1 MRVTVFGLGYVGCVS
16 AGCLVGSGHSVVGV
30 DVNPLKVEQI
40 NAGVSPV
47 IEPGLDRLIAEG
59 RRSGGLAATQ
69 DGRAAVESSDVSLV
83 CVGTPSNQNGSL
95 DHRHVE
101 KVCAEIASALASID
115 RRHVVVVRSTVLPGT
130 AEGCLIPLLEEHS
143 GRRVGRDFGFCV
155 NPEFLRE
162 GSALADYHSP
172 SHVVIGQLDPD
183 SGDVVEELYGDI
195 HAPVL
200 RMTVREGEMLK
211 YVSNAFHA
219 LKVGFANEIGTLC
232 KLHGI
237 DGQALMDVFCQ
248 DRTLNIS
255 RAYLR
260 PGFAFGGSC
269 LPKDVRA
276 LLHRAKEQDVE
287 SPILAAVLESNRHHF
302 LRAVSLVE
310 QSGLRRVGILGL
322 SFKAGTDDVRESPTV
337 PLIETLL
344 GRGYEVVI
352 YDEKIDPDRLVGENK
367 ASLDRDLP
375 HIAGLMA
382 SSVEEVIERSEVIV
396 VANGSEAFRPVGRLL
411 REGQRLVD
419 LVGIPKADR
428 PGGREYEGI
437 CW

>member
-16 AGCLVGSGHSVVGV
+16 AACLVRSGHSVVGV

-47 IEPGLDRLIAEG
+47 IEPGLDQLIAEG

-95 DHRHVE
+95 DHRQVE
-101 KVCAEIASALASID
+101 KVCAEIASALASIG

-143 GRRVGRDFGFCV
+143 GRQAGRDFGFCV

-162 GSALADYHSP
+162 GSALVDYHSP
-172 SHVVIGQLDPD
+172 SYVVIGQLDPG
-183 SGDVVEELYGDI
+183 SGDVVEELYGGI
-195 HAPVL
+195 HAPVM

-237 DGQALMDVFCQ
+237 DGQALMDAFCR

-287 SPILAAVLESNRHHF
+287 SPILTAVLESNRHHF

-337 PLIETLL
+337 ALIETLL

-352 YDEKIDPDRLVGENK
+352 YDEKIDPNRLVGENK

-375 HIAGLMA
+375 HIAGHMA

-411 REGQRLVD
+411 RDGQRLVD

-428 PGGREYEGI
+428 PGGREYAGI

>member
-101 KVCAEIASALASID
+101 KVCADIASALASID

-172 SHVVIGQLDPD
+172 SHVVIGQLDPG

-375 HIAGLMA
+375 HIAGHMA

>member
-16 AGCLVGSGHSVVGV
+16 AGCLVRSGHSVVGV

-47 IEPGLDRLIAEG
+47 IEPGLDQLIAEG

-172 SHVVIGQLDPD
+172 SHVVIGQLDPG

-375 HIAGLMA
+375 HIAGHMA

>member
-172 SHVVIGQLDPD
+172 SHVVIGQLDPG

-375 HIAGLMA
+375 HIAGHMA

>member
-16 AGCLVGSGHSVVGV
+16 AACLTRSGHTVVGV

-47 IEPGLDRLIAEG
+47 IEPGLDQLIAEG
-59 RRSGGLAATQ
+59 RRSGRLAATQ
-69 DGRAAVESSDVSLV
+69 DGRTAVESSDVSLV

-101 KVCAEIASALASID
+101 KVCAEVASALAGIS
-115 RRHVVVVRSTVLPGT
+115 RRHVVVVRSTILPGT
-130 AEGCLIPLLEEHS
+130 TEGYLIPILEEHS
-143 GRRVGRDFGFCV
+143 GRRAGRDFGFCV

-162 GSALADYHSP
+162 GSALTDYHSP
-172 SHVVIGQLDPD
+172 SYVVIGQLDPG
-183 SGDVVEELYGDI
+183 SGDVVEELYGDLD
-195 HAPVL
+195 ARML

-219 LKVGFANEIGTLC
+219 LKVGFANEIGALC

-237 DGQALMDVFCQ
+237 DGQAVMDAFCR

-255 RAYLR
+255 PAYLR

-310 QSGLRRVGILGL
+310 RSGLRRVGILGL
-322 SFKAGTDDVRESPTV
+322 SFKAGTDDVRESPTLA
-337 PLIETLL
+337 LIETLL

-352 YDEKIDPDRLVGENK
+352 YDEKVDPDRLVGENK
-367 ASLDRDLP
+367 ASLERDLP
-375 HIAGLMA
+375 HIAGHMA
-382 SSVEEVIERSEVIV
+382 SSVEEVLERSEVIV
-396 VANGSEAFRPVGRLL
+396 VANGSEAFRPVGKLL
-411 REGQRLVD
+411 RAGQRLVD